1 MSDNRLSIGKAAEMS
16 GLNVET
22 IRFYEK
28 EGLVPEPGRTEGGH
42 RLYSKNHVA
51 RLVFIRRSRKLGFS
65 MTQVRQILSLVDREQ
80 VSCEAVKSI
89 ADDHID
95 DIRARIADL
104 RKMER
109 TLNELSRRCSG
120 KDIPDCPIIDALQPR

>member
-1 MSDNRLSIGKAAEMS
+1 MSNNRLSIGKAAEMS

-42 RLYSKNHVA
+42 RLYSKDQVA

-109 TLNELSRRCSG
+109 TLNRLSRECSG

>member
-1 MSDNRLSIGKAAEMS
+1 MSNNRLSIGKAAEMS